1 MEPNP
6 QDDYGIVP
14 DAVPGWM
21 IWCDREI
28 RHQPF
33 VALSVAAAAGF
44 LLGGGLKSRVG
55 RGMVLFAGRSV
66 IRSAVLGF
74 IAGLVEIEDD
84 DDRYHD
90 PASRRFE

>member
-28 RHQPF
+28 REQPF
-33 VALSVAAAAGF
+33 AALSVAAAAGF

-55 RGMVLFAGRSV
+55 RGLLLFAGRSV
-66 IRSAVLGF
+66 IRSTVFGF
-74 IAGLVEIEDD
+74 IAGLVEGQDH

-90 PASRRFE
+90 PTAR